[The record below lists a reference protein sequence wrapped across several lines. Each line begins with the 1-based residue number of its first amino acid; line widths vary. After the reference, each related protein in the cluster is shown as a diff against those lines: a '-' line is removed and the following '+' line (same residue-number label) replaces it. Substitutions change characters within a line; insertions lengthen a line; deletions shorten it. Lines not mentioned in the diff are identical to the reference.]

1 MIFSLIL
8 EAFWEPGL
16 LTFCFLVAPVANTCL
31 ILGSQ
36 FPSLIFSV
44 KSDVEESRNGG
55 QGGLL
60 VEVGGRSGAS
70 GGRGRLRLRAL
81 KGFVSHVQHALLP
94 LDEVRRI
101 YVAFGEHPAAGG
113 LYMSFWSLWHF
124 AGPCGVSL
132 ALWVA
137 LGLHCGTLG
146 FHFDT
151 HGV

>member
-1 MIFSLIL
+1 MILRSIL
-8 EAFWEPGL
+8 KAFWGPGL
-16 LTFCFLVAPVANTCL
+16 LTFCFLVAPVTNACMFF
-31 ILGSQ
+31 GSQ
-36 FPSLIFSV
+36 LTSLIFSV
-44 KSDVEESRNGG
+44 KSDVEESRNGD

-60 VEVGGRSGAS
+60 VEVGGRGGAS

-81 KGFVSHVQHALLP
+81 KGIVSHIQHALLP

-113 LYMSFWSLWHF
+113 LYMFFGSLQHF
-124 AGPCGVSL
+124 AKPCGVSL

-137 LGLHCGTLG
+137 FWLHCGTLG

>member
-1 MIFSLIL
+1 MFETIKTFVFSQDAPFDTKPVKVYFLLISGLIL

-16 LTFCFLVAPVANTCL
+16 LTFCFLVAPVTNACMFF
-31 ILGSQ
+31 GSKLT
-36 FPSLIFSV
+36 SLIFSV

-55 QGGLL
+55 QGWLM

-101 YVAFGEHPAAGG
+101 DRLPP
-113 LYMSFWSLWHF
+113 L
-124 AGPCGVSL
+124 P
-132 ALWVA
+132 
-137 LGLHCGTLG
+137 
-146 FHFDT
+146 
-151 HGV
+151 

>member
-1 MIFSLIL
+1 MPLD
-8 EAFWEPGL
+8 
-16 LTFCFLVAPVANTCL
+16 
-31 ILGSQ
+31 
-36 FPSLIFSV
+36 FSV
-44 KSDVEESRNGG
+44 LFDVFGGTPGDLKSRGHFG
-55 QGGLL
+55 F
-60 VEVGGRSGAS
+60 
-70 GGRGRLRLRAL
+70 GGRGGTQLIEYKNKAL
-81 KGFVSHVQHALLP
+81 VYLYLDSLLP
-94 LDEVRRI
+94 LRYGAFYMQPGGLVPRARGRI